1 MTRLGSPKSLESVD
15 SPLNDEIQANL
26 IKRGNENKSRNLEK
40 TKIIVR
46 VSSPAHSPHMKLTS
60 WNVNG
65 LRAILKKNFTEFV
78 TSHNPDIL
86 CLQETKARPEQV
98 ELPLEL
104 AGYRNY
110 WNSAQKPGYSGTAIF
125 TKHEPLDVRLGIGS
139 KKAAEGDREGRVIT
153 LEFPDHFLVTVYTPN
168 AKNELARLSYRMEWD
183 TAFREF
189 LKSLESE
196 GKPVIASGDLN
207 VAHQEID
214 LARPDSN
221 HKSAGFSP
229 EERAGFS
236 QLLDAGF
243 IDTFRHFHPKKSE
256 AYSWWSYR
264 GGARARNVGWRIDY
278 WLVSE
283 ALRNNLRSAEIN
295 ADVLGSDHCPVT
307 LGINL

>member
-1 MTRLGSPKSLESVD
+1 
-15 SPLNDEIQANL
+15 
-26 IKRGNENKSRNLEK
+26 
-40 TKIIVR
+40 
-46 VSSPAHSPHMKLTS
+46 MKLTS

-65 LRAILKKNFTEFV
+65 LRAVLKKNFTDFV

-110 WNSAQKPGYSGTAIF
+110 WNSAEKAGYSGTAVF
-125 TKHEPLDVRLGIGS
+125 TKQEPLDVRLGIGS
-139 KKAAEGDREGRVIT
+139 EQAAEGDREGRVIT
-153 LEFPDHFLVTVYTPN
+153 LEFSDHFLVTVYTPN
-168 AKNELARLSYRMEWD
+168 AKNELARLPYRMAWD
-183 TAFREF
+183 AAFRDF
-189 LKSLESE
+189 LKSLEAE

-214 LARPDSN
+214 LARPDTN

-229 EERAGFS
+229 EERAGVS
-236 QLLDAGF
+236 QLLEAGF
-243 IDTFRHFHPKKSE
+243 IDTFRHFHPDKTE

-283 ALRNNLRSAEIN
+283 SLAPKLRHAEIN
-295 ADVLGSDHCPVT
+295 ADIPGSDHCPVT
-307 LGINL
+307 LEIDL